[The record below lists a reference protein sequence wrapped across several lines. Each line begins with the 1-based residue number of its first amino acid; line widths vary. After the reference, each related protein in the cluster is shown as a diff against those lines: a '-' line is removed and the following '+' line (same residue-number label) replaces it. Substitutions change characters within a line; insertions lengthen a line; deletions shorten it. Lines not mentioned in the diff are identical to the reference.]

1 MPSFSSLASG
11 LVAALLIRQTSA
23 HFLLK
28 YPGTIGFDDELES
41 TAPCGSFSVNFSS
54 NPLTPF
60 HVAGDAIALQSTH
73 PDTKWLFRATIGTP
87 TSGNWTALSPA
98 IAQSNL
104 GAFCRSDIVVPA
116 TWVGMNG
123 TIGIAADSPDGVL
136 YQCAAV
142 TYVQG
147 AATATPSAC
156 SNATGVTATYVADTV
171 LSSLPASSTP
181 TTSATN
187 AAKSSSASNPNV
199 LPTYQYSG
207 LAALVW
213 VGVVGSATFLAC
225 LL

>member
-1 MPSFSSLASG
+1 MLSLTSLTAG
-11 LVAALLIRQTSA
+11 LVAALLIDQTSA

-28 YPGTIGFDDELES
+28 YPET
-41 TAPCGSFSVNFSS
+41 FSS
-54 NPLTPF
+54 NTLTPF
-60 HVAGDAIALQSTH
+60 HVSGDAIALQSTH
-73 PDTKWLFRATIGTP
+73 PDTKWLFRATLGTP

-104 GAFCRSDIVVPA
+104 GEFCRRDIEVPA
-116 TWVGMNG
+116 SWVGMNG

-142 TYVQG
+142 TYVAG

-181 TTSATN
+181 TADSTTTTSATS
-187 AAKSSSASNPNV
+187 ATKSSSASSVNA
-199 LPTYQYSG
+199 LATYLSPG
-207 LAALVW
+207 FAAFLW
-213 VGVVGSATFLAC
+213 VGVVGSATFLTC